1 MSKIFVNP
9 SAIRAGLADLEM
21 AEETVDLIARNI
33 EDNQAHLQGEPIE
46 VDSLPDDMRRLHLD
60 DEKPSGFDKVTKE
73 GESKC
78 HEDFQMDEGEDP
90 SLLFQ
95 SYLDNVGVQI
105 VRQMRSGE
113 RFLKIWSQ
121 TVEEIISYV
130 MINFPGSLGRPSEDK
145 ATQTANREPKK
156 GVASVSSQLE
166 GQSSK
171 ARVAAQT
178 ASGPP
183 ALEWSVTNEED
194 DLSVEAEIAHQ
205 IAESFSKKYKF
216 PSRSSGIF
224 LYNFEQLKMNLDDIV
239 KESKNVP
246 GVTRLAH
253 EGSKLPLRCVLGWV
267 ALANSRKFQLL
278 VEPDKLNKI
287 MQDDLNRYLSRQLNL

>member
-21 AEETVDLIARNI
+21 AEETVDLINRNI

-46 VDSLPDDMRRLHLD
+46 VDNLPEDMRRLQLD
-60 DEKPSGFDKVTKE
+60 DGKPSGLSEIATAV
-73 GESKC
+73 ESKYR
-78 HEDFQMDEGEDP
+78 EDFQMDEGEDP

-130 MINFPGSLGRPSEDK
+130 TVNFPNPSGKSSEDK
-145 ATQTANREPKK
+145 STQTAGRELKREPPSAPLQRESKP
-156 GVASVSSQLE
+156 L
-166 GQSSK
+166 K
-171 ARVAAQT
+171 ARMEAQT

-183 ALEWSVTNEED
+183 ALEWSATNEED

-246 GVTRLAH
+246 GVTRLAR

-267 ALANSRKFQLL
+267 ALANSKKFQLL
-278 VEPDKLNKI
+278 VESEKLNKI
-287 MQDDLNRYLSRQLNL
+287 MQDDLNRYTSC

>member
-33 EDNQAHLQGEPIE
+33 EDNQAHLQGDPIE
-46 VDSLPDDMRRLHLD
+46 VDSLPEDMRRLQLD
-60 DEKPSGFDKVTKE
+60 DDKPSGLGSIAKA

-78 HEDFQMDEGEDP
+78 QEDFQMDEAEDP
-90 SLLFQ
+90 ALLFQ
-95 SYLDNVGVQI
+95 SYLDNVGIQI
-105 VRQMRSGE
+105 VRQMKSGG

-130 MINFPGSLGRPSEDK
+130 TVNFSGAPGKSSKDK
-145 ATQTANREPKK
+145 ATQTVGLEVTKETKSA
-156 GVASVSSQLE
+156 SSQRAS
-166 GQSSK
+166 QPPK
-171 ARVAAQT
+171 VKMAAQT
-178 ASGPP
+178 VSGPP
-183 ALEWSVTNEED
+183 ALEWSVANEED
-194 DLSVEAEIAHQ
+194 DPSVEAEIAHQ

-253 EGSKLPLRCVLGWV
+253 DGSKLPLRCVLGWV
-267 ALANSRKFQLL
+267 ALANSKKFQLL

-287 MQDDLNRYLSRQLNL
+287 MQDDLNRYTSL

>member
-21 AEETVDLIARNI
+21 AEETVDLINKNI

-46 VDSLPDDMRRLHLD
+46 VDSLPEDMKRLQLD
-60 DEKPSGFDKVTKE
+60 DKKPSGLGEMARAGE
-73 GESKC
+73 GKC
-78 HEDFQMDEGEDP
+78 REDFLMDEGEDP

-130 MINFPGSLGRPSEDK
+130 TVNFPNPPGKSLKDK
-145 ATQTANREPKK
+145 STQTTGRELKK
-156 GVASVSSQLE
+156 ETTSISSQRDS
-166 GQSSK
+166 QSSK
-171 ARVAAQT
+171 TRMVAQA

-183 ALEWSVTNEED
+183 ALEWSATNEED

-205 IAESFSKKYKF
+205 VAESFSKKYKF

-239 KESKNVP
+239 KEAKNVP

-253 EGSKLPLRCVLGWV
+253 NGSKLPLRCVLGWV
-267 ALANSRKFQLL
+267 GLANSKKFQLL

-287 MQDDLNRYLSRQLNL
+287 MQDDLNRYTSS

>member
-21 AEETVDLIARNI
+21 AEETVDLINKNI

-46 VDSLPDDMRRLHLD
+46 VDNLPEDMRRLQLD
-60 DEKPSGFDKVTKE
+60 DGKPSDLSGIAKA
-73 GESKC
+73 GESKYR
-78 HEDFQMDEGEDP
+78 EDFQMDEGEDP
-90 SLLFQ
+90 GLLFQ

-130 MINFPGSLGRPSEDK
+130 AINFSYPSGRSSEDK
-145 ATQTANREPKK
+145 STQTTGRELKK
-156 GVASVSSQLE
+156 EIPSASSQRE
-166 GQSSK
+166 SQSSK
-171 ARVAAQT
+171 ARMAAQT

-183 ALEWSVTNEED
+183 ALEWSATNEED

-253 EGSKLPLRCVLGWV
+253 DGSKLPLRCILGFV
-267 ALANSRKFQLL
+267 AMANSKKFQLL

-287 MQDDLNRYLSRQLNL
+287 MQDDLNRYTSC

>member
-46 VDSLPDDMRRLHLD
+46 VDSLPEDIRRLQLD
-60 DEKPSGFDKVTKE
+60 NRKPSDLDGIAAA
-73 GESKC
+73 GEIKC
-78 HEDFQMDEGEDP
+78 QEDFQMDEAEDP
-90 SLLFQ
+90 GLLFQ
-95 SYLDNVGVQI
+95 SYLDNVGIQM
-105 VRQMRSGE
+105 VRQMKSGE
-113 RFLKIWSQ
+113 RFLKIWSR

-130 MINFPGSLGRPSEDK
+130 TVNFPSLPGKSSEDK
-145 ATQTANREPKK
+145 ATQTTSWKLKQEA
-156 GVASVSSQLE
+156 VSVSSRRDSQP
-166 GQSSK
+166 SK
-171 ARVAAQT
+171 ATMAAQT
-178 ASGPP
+178 ASGPL
-183 ALEWSVTNEED
+183 ALEWSATNEED
-194 DLSVEAEIAHQ
+194 DPSVEAEIAHQ

-246 GVTRLAH
+246 SVTRLAH
-253 EGSKLPLRCVLGWV
+253 DGSKLPLRCVLGWV
-267 ALANSRKFQLL
+267 ALAKSKKFQLL

-287 MQDDLNRYLSRQLNL
+287 MQDDLNRYVSL

>member
-46 VDSLPDDMRRLHLD
+46 VDSLPEDMRRLQLD
-60 DEKPSGFDKVTKE
+60 DAKPSGPGETAKG

-78 HEDFQMDEGEDP
+78 QEDFQMDEGEDP
-90 SLLFQ
+90 VFFFQ
-95 SYLDNVGVQI
+95 SYLDNVGIQI
-105 VRQMRSGE
+105 VRQMKSGE
-113 RFLKIWSQ
+113 RFLKIWSH

-130 MINFPGSLGRPSEDK
+130 TVNFPDLSGKSSEDK
-145 ATQTANREPKK
+145 ATQTANRELKK
-156 GVASVSSQLE
+156 ETVSATSQRE
-166 GQSSK
+166 SQSSK
-171 ARVAAQT
+171 TKMAAQT

-183 ALEWSVTNEED
+183 ALEWSATNEED

-253 EGSKLPLRCVLGWV
+253 DGSKLPLRCVLGWV
-267 ALANSRKFQLL
+267 ALANSKKFQLL

-287 MQDDLNRYLSRQLNL
+287 MQDDLNRYVSN

>member
-9 SAIRAGLADLEM
+9 SAIRAGLANLEM
-21 AEETVDLIARNI
+21 AEETVDLIAKNI

-46 VDSLPDDMRRLHLD
+46 VDSLPEDMKRLQLE
-60 DEKPSGFDKVTKE
+60 DEKPSGLGEMAKS

-78 HEDFQMDEGEDP
+78 QEDFQMDEGEDP
-90 SLLFQ
+90 ALLFQ
-95 SYLDNVGVQI
+95 SYLDNVGVHM

-113 RFLKIWSQ
+113 RFLKIWSH

-130 MINFPGSLGRPSEDK
+130 MVNFPSLPRKSSEDK
-145 ATQTANREPKK
+145 ATQTVNRELKK
-156 GVASVSSQLE
+156 GTVSVSSQRESQL
-166 GQSSK
+166 SK
-171 ARVAAQT
+171 AKMVAQT

-183 ALEWSVTNEED
+183 ALEWSATNEED

-246 GVTRLAH
+246 SVTRLAH
-253 EGSKLPLRCVLGWV
+253 DGSKLPLRCVLGWV
-267 ALANSRKFQLL
+267 ALANSKKFQLL

-287 MQDDLNRYLSRQLNL
+287 MQDDLNRYVFC

>member
-21 AEETVDLIARNI
+21 AEETVDLINRNI

-46 VDSLPDDMRRLHLD
+46 VDNLPDDMRRLQLD
-60 DEKPSGFDKVTKE
+60 DGKPSGLTE
-73 GESKC
+73 MAAAGESKYR
-78 HEDFQMDEGEDP
+78 EDFQMDEGEDP
-90 SLLFQ
+90 GFLFQ

-130 MINFPGSLGRPSEDK
+130 TVNFSTPSGRSSEDK
-145 ATQTANREPKK
+145 STQTVGKELKK
-156 GVASVSSQLE
+156 ETPSASSQRE
-166 GQSSK
+166 SQSLK
-171 ARVAAQT
+171 ARMVAQT

-183 ALEWSVTNEED
+183 ALEWSATNEED

-253 EGSKLPLRCVLGWV
+253 DGSKLPLRCVLGWV
-267 ALANSRKFQLL
+267 ALANSKKFQLL
-278 VEPDKLNKI
+278 VEPDKLNKV
-287 MQDDLNRYLSRQLNL
+287 MQDDLNRYTSC

>member
-21 AEETVDLIARNI
+21 AEETVDLINRNI

-46 VDSLPDDMRRLHLD
+46 VDNLPDDMRRLQL
-60 DEKPSGFDKVTKE
+60 EEGKPSSFSEMAEV

-78 HEDFQMDEGEDP
+78 REDFQMDEGEDP

-130 MINFPGSLGRPSEDK
+130 AVNFPNPPGKSLEDK
-145 ATQTANREPKK
+145 STQTTGRELKK
-156 GVASVSSQLE
+156 ETTPSSSQRE
-166 GQSSK
+166 NQSSK
-171 ARVAAQT
+171 AKMVAQT

-183 ALEWSVTNEED
+183 ALEWSATNEED

-239 KESKNVP
+239 KEAKNVP

-253 EGSKLPLRCVLGWV
+253 DGSKLPLRCVLGWV
-267 ALANSRKFQLL
+267 ALASSKRFQLL
-278 VEPDKLNKI
+278 VEPEKLNKV
-287 MQDDLNRYLSRQLNL
+287 MQDDLNRYTAC

>member
-21 AEETVDLIARNI
+21 AEETVDLINKNI

-46 VDSLPDDMRRLHLD
+46 VDNLPDDMRRLQLD
-60 DEKPSGFDKVTKE
+60 DGKPSDLSEMAKA
-73 GESKC
+73 GESKYR
-78 HEDFQMDEGEDP
+78 EDFQMDEGEDP
-90 SLLFQ
+90 GLLFQ

-130 MINFPGSLGRPSEDK
+130 AINFSYPSGRSSEDK
-145 ATQTANREPKK
+145 STQTTGRELKK
-156 GVASVSSQLE
+156 ETPSASSQKE
-166 GQSSK
+166 SQSSK
-171 ARVAAQT
+171 ARMAAQT

-183 ALEWSVTNEED
+183 ALEWSATNEED

-253 EGSKLPLRCVLGWV
+253 DGSKLPLRCILGFV
-267 ALANSRKFQLL
+267 AMANSKKFQLL

-287 MQDDLNRYLSRQLNL
+287 MQDDLNRYTSC

>member
-21 AEETVDLIARNI
+21 AEETVDLINRNI

-46 VDSLPDDMRRLHLD
+46 VDNLPDDMRRLQLD
-60 DEKPSGFDKVTKE
+60 DGKPSGLNE
-73 GESKC
+73 MAAAGESKYR
-78 HEDFQMDEGEDP
+78 EDFQMDEGEDP
-90 SLLFQ
+90 GFLFQ

-130 MINFPGSLGRPSEDK
+130 TVNFSTPSGRPSEDK
-145 ATQTANREPKK
+145 STQTVGKELKK
-156 GVASVSSQLE
+156 ETPSASSQRE
-166 GQSSK
+166 SQSSK
-171 ARVAAQT
+171 ARMVAQT

-183 ALEWSVTNEED
+183 ALEWSATNEEE

-253 EGSKLPLRCVLGWV
+253 DGSKLPLRCVLGWV
-267 ALANSRKFQLL
+267 ALANSKKFQLL
-278 VEPDKLNKI
+278 VEPDKLNKV
-287 MQDDLNRYLSRQLNL
+287 MQDDLSRYTSC

>member
-21 AEETVDLIARNI
+21 AEETVDLINRNI

-46 VDSLPDDMRRLHLD
+46 VDNLPDDMRRLQLD
-60 DEKPSGFDKVTKE
+60 DGKPSGLNDMAAA
-73 GESKC
+73 GESKYR
-78 HEDFQMDEGEDP
+78 EDFQMDEGEDP
-90 SLLFQ
+90 GFLFQ

-130 MINFPGSLGRPSEDK
+130 TVNFSTPSGRPSEDK
-145 ATQTANREPKK
+145 STQTVGKELKK
-156 GVASVSSQLE
+156 ETPSASSQRE
-166 GQSSK
+166 SQSSK
-171 ARVAAQT
+171 ARMVAQT

-183 ALEWSVTNEED
+183 ALEWSATNEED

-253 EGSKLPLRCVLGWV
+253 DGSKLPLRCVLGWV
-267 ALANSRKFQLL
+267 ALANSKKFQLL
-278 VEPDKLNKI
+278 VEPDKLNKV
-287 MQDDLNRYLSRQLNL
+287 MQDDLSRYTSC

>member
-21 AEETVDLIARNI
+21 AEETVDLINRNI

-46 VDSLPDDMRRLHLD
+46 VDNLPEDMRQFHLG
-60 DEKPSGFDKVTKE
+60 DEKLSNLGEMVRVGE
-73 GESKC
+73 GKYR
-78 HEDFQMDEGEDP
+78 EDFQMDEGEDP
-90 SLLFQ
+90 NLLFQ

-130 MINFPGSLGRPSEDK
+130 TVNFPNPPGRSSEDK
-145 ATQTANREPKK
+145 STQTTGRELKK
-156 GVASVSSQLE
+156 ETTSTLSQRE
-166 GQSSK
+166 SQPSK
-171 ARVAAQT
+171 AGMVAQV

-183 ALEWSVTNEED
+183 SLEWSATNEED

-224 LYNFEQLKMNLDDIV
+224 LYNFEQLEMNLDDIV
-239 KESKNVP
+239 KEAKNVP

-253 EGSKLPLRCVLGWV
+253 DGSKIPLRCVLGWV
-267 ALANSRKFQLL
+267 ALANSKKFQLI
-278 VEPDKLNKI
+278 VEADKLSKI
-287 MQDDLNRYLSRQLNL
+287 MQDDLDRYTSC

>member
-21 AEETVDLIARNI
+21 AEETVDLINRNI

-46 VDSLPDDMRRLHLD
+46 VDNLPEDMRQFHLD
-60 DEKPSGFDKVTKE
+60 DEKLSNLGEMVRVGE
-73 GESKC
+73 GKYR
-78 HEDFQMDEGEDP
+78 EDFQMNEGEDP
-90 SLLFQ
+90 NLLFQ

-130 MINFPGSLGRPSEDK
+130 SVNFPNPPGRSSEDK
-145 ATQTANREPKK
+145 STQTTGRELKK
-156 GVASVSSQLE
+156 ETTSILSQRE
-166 GQSSK
+166 SQPSK
-171 ARVAAQT
+171 AGMVAQV

-183 ALEWSVTNEED
+183 SLEWSATNGED

-224 LYNFEQLKMNLDDIV
+224 LYNFEQLETNLDDIV
-239 KESKNVP
+239 KEAKNVP

-253 EGSKLPLRCVLGWV
+253 DGSKIPLRCVLGWV
-267 ALANSRKFQLL
+267 ALANSKKFQLL
-278 VEPDKLNKI
+278 VEADKLSKI
-287 MQDDLNRYLSRQLNL
+287 MQDDLDRYTSC

>member
-46 VDSLPDDMRRLHLD
+46 VDSLPDDMRRLQLD
-60 DEKPSGFDKVTKE
+60 DEKSSGLGEAAKA

-78 HEDFQMDEGEDP
+78 QDDFQMDEGEDP
-90 SLLFQ
+90 RLLFQ
-95 SYLDNVGVQI
+95 SYLDNVGVQM
-105 VRQMRSGE
+105 VRRMRSGE

-130 MINFPGSLGRPSEDK
+130 TVNFPSPPGKPSEDK
-145 ATQTANREPKK
+145 ATQTTNRELKK
-156 GVASVSSQLE
+156 DTASAHSKRES
-166 GQSSK
+166 QSSK
-171 ARVAAQT
+171 VKMAAQT
-178 ASGPP
+178 ASGPH
-183 ALEWSVTNEED
+183 ALEWSAANEEE

-267 ALANSRKFQLL
+267 ALASSRKFQIL

-287 MQDDLNRYLSRQLNL
+287 MQDDLNRYVSR

>member
-21 AEETVDLIARNI
+21 AEETVDLINRNI

-46 VDSLPDDMRRLHLD
+46 VDNLPDDMRRLQLD
-60 DEKPSGFDKVTKE
+60 DGKPSGLNE
-73 GESKC
+73 MAAAGESKYR
-78 HEDFQMDEGEDP
+78 EDFQMDEGEDP
-90 SLLFQ
+90 GFLFQ

-130 MINFPGSLGRPSEDK
+130 TVNFSTPSGRPSEDK
-145 ATQTANREPKK
+145 STQTVGKELKK
-156 GVASVSSQLE
+156 EIPSASSQRE
-166 GQSSK
+166 SQSSK
-171 ARVAAQT
+171 VRMVAQT

-183 ALEWSVTNEED
+183 ALEWSATNEED

-253 EGSKLPLRCVLGWV
+253 DGSKLPLRCVLGWV
-267 ALANSRKFQLL
+267 ALANSKKFQLL
-278 VEPDKLNKI
+278 VEPDKLNKV
-287 MQDDLNRYLSRQLNL
+287 MQDDLSRYTSC

>member
-21 AEETVDLIARNI
+21 AEETVDLISRNI

-46 VDSLPDDMRRLHLD
+46 VDSLPEDMRRLQLD
-60 DEKPSGFDKVTKE
+60 DEKPSGLGEMVNAE
-73 GESKC
+73 ESKC
-78 HEDFQMDEGEDP
+78 QEDFQMDEGEDP
-90 SLLFQ
+90 ALLFQ
-95 SYLDNVGVQI
+95 SYLDNVGVQM
-105 VRQMRSGE
+105 VKQMRSGG

-130 MINFPGSLGRPSEDK
+130 KVNFPSLSEKSLEDK
-145 ATQTANREPKK
+145 ATQTTNRELKRET
-156 GVASVSSQLE
+156 VSTSSQRE
-166 GQSSK
+166 SQSSK
-171 ARVAAQT
+171 AKMAAQT

-183 ALEWSVTNEED
+183 ALEWSAANEED
-194 DLSVEAEIAHQ
+194 DPSVEAEIAHQ

-246 GVTRLAH
+246 SVTRLAH
-253 EGSKLPLRCVLGWV
+253 DGSKLPLRCVLGWV

-287 MQDDLNRYLSRQLNL
+287 MQDDLNRYVSH

>member
-21 AEETVDLIARNI
+21 AEETVDLISRNI

-46 VDSLPDDMRRLHLD
+46 VDNLPEDMRRLQLD
-60 DEKPSGFDKVTKE
+60 DGKPSDPSGVATVGGDKYK
-73 GESKC
+73 
-78 HEDFQMDEGEDP
+78 EDFQMDEGEDP
-90 SLLFQ
+90 AILFQ

-105 VRQMRSGE
+105 VRRMRSGE

-130 MINFPGSLGRPSEDK
+130 TTNFSNPLGKSSEDK
-145 ATQTANREPKK
+145 STQTAGGELKK
-156 GVASVSSQLE
+156 ETPSASSQRKS
-166 GQSSK
+166 QSSK
-171 ARVAAQT
+171 ARMVTQP

-183 ALEWSVTNEED
+183 ALEWSATNEED
-194 DLSVEAEIAHQ
+194 DPSVEAEIAHQ

-239 KESKNVP
+239 KESRNVP
-246 GVTRLAH
+246 GITRLALD
-253 EGSKLPLRCVLGWV
+253 GSKLPLRCILGWV
-267 ALANSRKFQLL
+267 ALANSKKFQLL

-287 MQDDLNRYLSRQLNL
+287 MQDDLNRYTSC

>member
-21 AEETVDLIARNI
+21 AEETVDLINRNI

-46 VDSLPDDMRRLHLD
+46 VDSLPEDMRRLHLD
-60 DEKPSGFDKVTKE
+60 DRKPSDFSGMVESGE
-73 GESKC
+73 GRYR
-78 HEDFQMDEGEDP
+78 EDFQMDEGEDP
-90 SLLFQ
+90 ILLFQ
-95 SYLDNVGVQI
+95 SYLDTVGVQM

-121 TVEEIISYV
+121 TAEEIISYV
-130 MINFPGSLGRPSEDK
+130 AVNFPNRPGKSSEDK
-145 ATQTANREPKK
+145 FTQTTGQEPKK
-156 GVASVSSQLE
+156 ETASASSQRE
-166 GQSSK
+166 NQSSK
-171 ARVAAQT
+171 ARMAAQA

-183 ALEWSVTNEED
+183 ALEWSATNEED
-194 DLSVEAEIAHQ
+194 DPSVEAEIAHQ

-239 KESKNVP
+239 REAKNVP
-246 GVTRLAH
+246 GVIRLAH
-253 EGSKLPLRCVLGWV
+253 DGSKLPLRCVLGWV
-267 ALANSRKFQLL
+267 ALANSKKFQLL
-278 VEPDKLNKI
+278 VESDKLSKI
-287 MQDDLNRYLSRQLNL
+287 MQDDLNRYTSC

>member
-21 AEETVDLIARNI
+21 AEETVDLINRNI

-46 VDSLPDDMRRLHLD
+46 VDSLPEDMRRLHLD
-60 DEKPSGFDKVTKE
+60 DRKPSDLGGMAKSGE
-73 GESKC
+73 GKC
-78 HEDFQMDEGEDP
+78 REDFQMDEEKDP
-90 SLLFQ
+90 VPLFQ

-130 MINFPGSLGRPSEDK
+130 TVNFPNPQRKSSEDK
-145 ATQTANREPKK
+145 FTQTTGQDPKK
-156 GVASVSSQLE
+156 ETVPASSQR
-166 GQSSK
+166 GSQCSK
-171 ARVAAQT
+171 ARMAAQV

-183 ALEWSVTNEED
+183 ALEWSATNEED

-239 KESKNVP
+239 KEAKNVP
-246 GVTRLAH
+246 GVARLAH
-253 EGSKLPLRCVLGWV
+253 DGSKLPLRCILGWV
-267 ALANSRKFQLL
+267 ALANSKKFQLL
-278 VEPDKLNKI
+278 VESDRLSKI
-287 MQDDLNRYLSRQLNL
+287 MQDDLNRYTSC

>member
-1 MSKIFVNP
+1 MSKISVNP

-21 AEETVDLIARNI
+21 AEETVDLINRNI
-33 EDNQAHLQGEPIE
+33 EDNQARLLLNSIGKEQVPG
-46 VDSLPDDMRRLHLD
+46 DMKRIQLD
-60 DEKPSGFDKVTKE
+60 DGKPSGLNE
-73 GESKC
+73 MAAAGESKYR
-78 HEDFQMDEGEDP
+78 EDLLMDEGEDP
-90 SLLFQ
+90 GFLFQ

-113 RFLKIWSQ
+113 KFLKIWSQ

-130 MINFPGSLGRPSEDK
+130 TVNFSTPSGRPSEDK
-145 ATQTANREPKK
+145 STQTVGKELKK
-156 GVASVSSQLE
+156 ETPSASSQRE
-166 GQSSK
+166 SQSSK
-171 ARVAAQT
+171 ARMVAQT

-183 ALEWSVTNEED
+183 ALEWSATNEED

-253 EGSKLPLRCVLGWV
+253 DGSKLPLRCVLGWV
-267 ALANSRKFQLL
+267 ALANSKKFQLL
-278 VEPDKLNKI
+278 VEPDKLNKV
-287 MQDDLNRYLSRQLNL
+287 MQDDLSRYTSC

>member
-21 AEETVDLIARNI
+21 AEETVDLVAKNI

-46 VDSLPDDMRRLHLD
+46 VDSLPEDMRRLQLD
-60 DEKPSGFDKVTKE
+60 DEKPSGLGVIAKA

-78 HEDFQMDEGEDP
+78 QEDFQMDEGEDP
-90 SLLFQ
+90 ALFFQ
-95 SYLDNVGVQI
+95 SYLDNIGVQM

-130 MINFPGSLGRPSEDK
+130 SVNFPSLPRKASEDK
-145 ATQTANREPKK
+145 ATQTANQELKK
-156 GVASVSSQLE
+156 KTMSVSSQRE
-166 GQSSK
+166 SKSSK
-171 ARVAAQT
+171 AKMAAQT

-183 ALEWSVTNEED
+183 ALEWSATNEED

-246 GVTRLAH
+246 SVTRLAH
-253 EGSKLPLRCVLGWV
+253 DGSKLPLRCVLGWV
-267 ALANSRKFQLL
+267 ALANSKKFQLL

-287 MQDDLNRYLSRQLNL
+287 MQDDLNRYVFC

>member
-21 AEETVDLIARNI
+21 AEETVDLINKNI

-46 VDSLPDDMRRLHLD
+46 VDNLPDDMRRLQLD
-60 DEKPSGFDKVTKE
+60 DGKPSGLNE
-73 GESKC
+73 MAAAGESKYR
-78 HEDFQMDEGEDP
+78 EDFQMDEGEDP
-90 SLLFQ
+90 GFLFQ

-121 TVEEIISYV
+121 TVEEIVSYV
-130 MINFPGSLGRPSEDK
+130 TVNFSTPSGRPSEDK
-145 ATQTANREPKK
+145 STQTVGKELKK
-156 GVASVSSQLE
+156 ETPSASSQRE
-166 GQSSK
+166 SQSSK
-171 ARVAAQT
+171 ARMVAQT

-183 ALEWSVTNEED
+183 ALEWSATNEED

-253 EGSKLPLRCVLGWV
+253 DGSKLPLRCVLGWV
-267 ALANSRKFQLL
+267 ALANSKKFQLL
-278 VEPDKLNKI
+278 VDPDKLNKV
-287 MQDDLNRYLSRQLNL
+287 MQDDLSRYTSC

>member
-9 SAIRAGLADLEM
+9 GALRAGLADLEM
-21 AEETVDLIARNI
+21 AEETVDLINRNI

-46 VDSLPDDMRRLHLD
+46 VDNLPEDLKRLQLD
-60 DEKPSGFDKVTKE
+60 DGKQSGISEMAKV
-73 GESKC
+73 GESKYR
-78 HEDFQMDEGEDP
+78 EDFQMDEGEDP
-90 SLLFQ
+90 ALLFQ

-130 MINFPGSLGRPSEDK
+130 TVNFPSPPGRSSEDK
-145 ATQTANREPKK
+145 STQTTARELKK
-156 GVASVSSQLE
+156 ETTSMSSQRE
-166 GQSSK
+166 SQPSK
-171 ARVAAQT
+171 TRMAAQA

-183 ALEWSVTNEED
+183 ALEWSATNEED

-253 EGSKLPLRCVLGWV
+253 DGSKLPLRCVLGWV
-267 ALANSRKFQLL
+267 ALANSKKFQLL
-278 VEPDKLNKI
+278 VEPDRLNKV
-287 MQDDLNRYLSRQLNL
+287 MQDDLNRYAS

>member
-46 VDSLPDDMRRLHLD
+46 VDSLPEDMRRLQLNN
-60 DEKPSGFDKVTKE
+60 EKQYGLAEVDKE
-73 GESKC
+73 GENKS
-78 HEDFQMDEGEDP
+78 HEDFQMNEEKDP

-95 SYLDNVGVQI
+95 SYLDNVGVQM

-113 RFLKIWSQ
+113 RFLKIWSR

-130 MINFPGSLGRPSEDK
+130 MINFSSSLGRPSEDK
-145 ATQTANREPKK
+145 STQTANRGLKRETT
-156 GVASVSSQLE
+156 SSPSQRE
-166 GQSSK
+166 NQSSE
-171 ARVAAQT
+171 ANMVAQT

-183 ALEWSVTNEED
+183 ALDWSATNEED

-246 GVTRLAH
+246 GVTRLARD
-253 EGSKLPLRCVLGWV
+253 GSKLPLRCVLGWV
-267 ALANSRKFQLL
+267 ALASSRKFQLL

-287 MQDDLNRYLSRQLNL
+287 MQDDLNRYLSN

>member
-21 AEETVDLIARNI
+21 AEETVDLINRNI

-46 VDSLPDDMRRLHLD
+46 VDNLPDDMRRLQLD
-60 DEKPSGFDKVTKE
+60 DGKPSGLNE
-73 GESKC
+73 MAAAGESKYR
-78 HEDFQMDEGEDP
+78 EDFQMDEGEDP
-90 SLLFQ
+90 GFLFQ

-130 MINFPGSLGRPSEDK
+130 TVNFSTPSGRPSEDK
-145 ATQTANREPKK
+145 STQTVGKELKK
-156 GVASVSSQLE
+156 ETPSAFSQRE

-171 ARVAAQT
+171 ARMVAQT

-183 ALEWSVTNEED
+183 ALEWSATNEED

-253 EGSKLPLRCVLGWV
+253 DGSKLPLRCVLGWV
-267 ALANSRKFQLL
+267 ALANSKKFQLL
-278 VEPDKLNKI
+278 VEPDKLNKV
-287 MQDDLNRYLSRQLNL
+287 MQDDLNRYTSC

>member
-21 AEETVDLIARNI
+21 AEETVDLINKNI

-46 VDSLPDDMRRLHLD
+46 VDNLPEDMRRLQLD
-60 DEKPSGFDKVTKE
+60 DGKPSDLGEIAKA
-73 GESKC
+73 GESKYR
-78 HEDFQMDEGEDP
+78 EDFQMDEGEDP
-90 SLLFQ
+90 GLLFQ

-130 MINFPGSLGRPSEDK
+130 AINFSYPSGRSSEDK
-145 ATQTANREPKK
+145 STQTTGRELKK
-156 GVASVSSQLE
+156 ETPSASSQRE
-166 GQSSK
+166 SQSSK
-171 ARVAAQT
+171 ARMAAQT

-183 ALEWSVTNEED
+183 ALEWSATNEED

-224 LYNFEQLKMNLDDIV
+224 LYNFEQLKINLDDIV

-253 EGSKLPLRCVLGWV
+253 DGSKLPLRCILGFV
-267 ALANSRKFQLL
+267 AMANSKKFQLL

-287 MQDDLNRYLSRQLNL
+287 MQDDLNRYTSC

>member
-46 VDSLPDDMRRLHLD
+46 VDSLPEDMRRLQLD
-60 DEKPSGFDKVTKE
+60 DAKPSGPGEMAKG

-78 HEDFQMDEGEDP
+78 QEDFQMDEGEDP
-90 SLLFQ
+90 VFFFQ

-113 RFLKIWSQ
+113 RFLKIWSH

-130 MINFPGSLGRPSEDK
+130 TVNFPDLSGKSSEDK
-145 ATQTANREPKK
+145 ATQTANRELKK
-156 GVASVSSQLE
+156 ETVSAPSQRKS
-166 GQSSK
+166 QSSK
-171 ARVAAQT
+171 TKMAAQT

-183 ALEWSVTNEED
+183 ALEWSATNEED

-253 EGSKLPLRCVLGWV
+253 DGSKLPLRCVLGWV
-267 ALANSRKFQLL
+267 ALANSKKFQLL

-287 MQDDLNRYLSRQLNL
+287 MQDDLNRYVSN

>member
-21 AEETVDLIARNI
+21 AEETVDLINRNI

-46 VDSLPDDMRRLHLD
+46 VDSLPEDMRRLHLD
-60 DEKPSGFDKVTKE
+60 DREPSDLSGMVKLGEGKPR
-73 GESKC
+73 
-78 HEDFQMDEGEDP
+78 EDFQMDEGEDP
-90 SLLFQ
+90 ILLFQ

-121 TVEEIISYV
+121 TAEEIISYV
-130 MINFPGSLGRPSEDK
+130 TVNFPNPPGRSSEDK
-145 ATQTANREPKK
+145 FTQTTDREPKK
-156 GVASVSSQLE
+156 ESPSASSQRE
-166 GQSSK
+166 SQSLK
-171 ARVAAQT
+171 VRMAAQA

-183 ALEWSVTNEED
+183 ALEWSATNEED

-239 KESKNVP
+239 KEAKNVP

-253 EGSKLPLRCVLGWV
+253 DGSRLPLRCVLGWV
-267 ALANSRKFQLL
+267 ALANSKKFQLL
-278 VEPDKLNKI
+278 VDSDKLSKI
-287 MQDDLNRYLSRQLNL
+287 MQDDLNRYTSC

>member
-21 AEETVDLIARNI
+21 AEETVDLINKNI

-46 VDSLPDDMRRLHLD
+46 VDNLPEDMRRLQLD
-60 DEKPSGFDKVTKE
+60 DGKPSDLGEIAKA
-73 GESKC
+73 GESKYR
-78 HEDFQMDEGEDP
+78 EDFQMDEGEDP
-90 SLLFQ
+90 GLLFQ

-105 VRQMRSGE
+105 VRQMRAGE

-130 MINFPGSLGRPSEDK
+130 AINFSYPSGRSSEDK
-145 ATQTANREPKK
+145 STQTTGRELKK
-156 GVASVSSQLE
+156 ETPSASSQRE
-166 GQSSK
+166 SQSSK
-171 ARVAAQT
+171 ARMAAQT

-183 ALEWSVTNEED
+183 ALEWSATNEED

-253 EGSKLPLRCVLGWV
+253 DGSKLPLRCILGFV
-267 ALANSRKFQLL
+267 AMANSKKFQLL

-287 MQDDLNRYLSRQLNL
+287 MQDDLNPYTSC

>member
-21 AEETVDLIARNI
+21 AEETVDLINRNI

-46 VDSLPDDMRRLHLD
+46 VDNLPDDMRRLQLD
-60 DEKPSGFDKVTKE
+60 DGKPSGLNDMAAA
-73 GESKC
+73 GESKYR
-78 HEDFQMDEGEDP
+78 EDFQMDEGEDP
-90 SLLFQ
+90 GFLFQ

-130 MINFPGSLGRPSEDK
+130 TVNFSTPSGRPSEDK
-145 ATQTANREPKK
+145 STQTVGKELKK
-156 GVASVSSQLE
+156 ETPSASSQRE

-171 ARVAAQT
+171 ARMVAQT

-183 ALEWSVTNEED
+183 ALEWSATNEED

-253 EGSKLPLRCVLGWV
+253 DGSKLPLRCVLGWV
-267 ALANSRKFQLL
+267 ALANSKKFQLL
-278 VEPDKLNKI
+278 VEPDKLNKV
-287 MQDDLNRYLSRQLNL
+287 MQDDLNRYTSC

>member
-21 AEETVDLIARNI
+21 AEETVDLINRNI

-46 VDSLPDDMRRLHLD
+46 VDNLPDDMRRLQLD
-60 DEKPSGFDKVTKE
+60 DGKPSGLNE
-73 GESKC
+73 MAAAGESKYR
-78 HEDFQMDEGEDP
+78 EDFQMDEGEDP
-90 SLLFQ
+90 GFLFQ

-130 MINFPGSLGRPSEDK
+130 TVNFSTPSGKPSEDK
-145 ATQTANREPKK
+145 STQTVGKELKK
-156 GVASVSSQLE
+156 EIPSASSQRE
-166 GQSSK
+166 SQSSK
-171 ARVAAQT
+171 VRMVAQT

-183 ALEWSVTNEED
+183 ALEWSATNEED

-253 EGSKLPLRCVLGWV
+253 DGSKLPLRCVLGWV
-267 ALANSRKFQLL
+267 ALANSKKFQLL
-278 VEPDKLNKI
+278 VEPDKLNKV
-287 MQDDLNRYLSRQLNL
+287 MQDDLSRYTSC

>member
-21 AEETVDLIARNI
+21 AEETVDLINRNI

-46 VDSLPDDMRRLHLD
+46 VDNLPEDMRRLQLD
-60 DEKPSGFDKVTKE
+60 DGKPSDLSEMAKA
-73 GESKC
+73 GESKYR
-78 HEDFQMDEGEDP
+78 EDFQMDEGEDP
-90 SLLFQ
+90 GLLFQ

-130 MINFPGSLGRPSEDK
+130 AINFSYPSGRSSEDK
-145 ATQTANREPKK
+145 STQTTGRELKK
-156 GVASVSSQLE
+156 ETPSASSQRE
-166 GQSSK
+166 SQSSK
-171 ARVAAQT
+171 ARIVAQT

-183 ALEWSVTNEED
+183 ALEWSATNEED

-253 EGSKLPLRCVLGWV
+253 DGSKLPLRCILGFV
-267 ALANSRKFQLL
+267 AMANSKKFQLL

-287 MQDDLNRYLSRQLNL
+287 MQDDLNRYTSC